1 MRARPLCGLG
11 HQPDGLSGGDQGRI
25 PSKGEGA
32 SATARMSRLEMKL
45 EYHGRKHL
53 LVALDF
59 AGEVFASA
67 FLTEQAANNL
77 RRRKP

>member
-1 MRARPLCGLG
+1 
-11 HQPDGLSGGDQGRI
+11 
-25 PSKGEGA
+25 
-32 SATARMSRLEMKL
+32 MSRLEMKL